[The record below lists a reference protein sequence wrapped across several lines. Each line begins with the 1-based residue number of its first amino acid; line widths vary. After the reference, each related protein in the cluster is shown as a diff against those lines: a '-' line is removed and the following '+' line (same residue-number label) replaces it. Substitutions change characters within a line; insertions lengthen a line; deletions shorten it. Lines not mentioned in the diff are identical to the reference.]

1 MRSSIVRD
9 YLRCSIDTLSDYA
22 FFSCINLL
30 SVTYLGATD
39 FKNTDNP
46 FNMCNKLKEVHVLT
60 TYESNTFCR
69 YTATKCVHTEL
80 CGTSLSYIFDD
91 CTNVLTIYGVG
102 DMYNYTIDSVP
113 WISFNDSIKSVVIS
127 YGVGFI
133 GNNAFSNCIDLSSIS
148 IPNSVISIGNFAF
161 SNCLNLISV
170 TYNGIND
177 PGIDSNAFDNCNKLI
192 KVNVPANYNGNT
204 FCGKNII
211 RMKTEPIVTN
221 SNTVIIAITVPVVV
235 ILVIAVII
243 VVICFHKKSTS
254 KYEDENVQ
262 V

>member
-1 MRSSIVRD
+1 ML
-9 YLRCSIDTLSDYA
+9 YYSDEDL
-22 FFSCINLL
+22 INLCVNEYINKISNIIRFDFL
-30 SVTYLGATD
+30 CFTD
-39 FKNTDNP
+39 YF
-46 FNMCNKLKEVHVLT
+46 
-60 TYESNTFCR
+60 
-69 YTATKCVHTEL
+69 
-80 CGTSLSYIFDD
+80 SLNI
-91 CTNVLTIYGVG
+91 CLE
-102 DMYNYTIDSVP
+102 

-133 GNNAFSNCIDLSSIS
+133 GNNAFSNCIELSSIS

-211 RMKTEPIVTN
+211 RMQNEPTVTN
-221 SNTVIIAITVPVVV
+221 SNTVIIAIIVSVAV
-235 ILVIAVII
+235 ILII
-243 VVICFHKKSTS
+243 TGITVAIRFHKKSTI

-262 V
+262 F

>member
-1 MRSSIVRD
+1 
-9 YLRCSIDTLSDYA
+9 
-22 FFSCINLL
+22 
-30 SVTYLGATD
+30 
-39 FKNTDNP
+39 
-46 FNMCNKLKEVHVLT
+46 MCDKLKEVHVLT
-60 TYESNTFCR
+60 TYESNTFCG
-69 YTATKCVHTEL
+69 YTASKCVHTEL

-133 GNNAFSNCIDLSSIS
+133 GNKAFSNCNKLSSIT
-148 IPNSVISIGNFAF
+148 IPSSVIFIGNLAF
-161 SNCLNLISV
+161 SNCLNLNSV

-192 KVNVPANYNGNT
+192 KVNVPVNYNGDT
-204 FCGKNII
+204 FCGKNIT
-211 RMKTEPIVTN
+211 RMQTESN
-221 SNTVIIAITVPVVV
+221 SNTVIIATTVSVVAILIIVGIT
-235 ILVIAVII
+235 
-243 VVICFHKKSTS
+243 VVICLHKKSTS
-254 KYEDENVQ
+254 KSEDENVQ